1 MTGDGAERSSTL
13 VTGDGA
19 ERSSTPVRADGAERS
34 STPVTKR
41 EPSTGRTGSQSVERA
56 IAVLFAMEG
65 EERSLTI
72 SELAG
77 RVGLPV
83 STAHRIAQ
91 ALVRGRLLAKEGP
104 SSYRIGDGIT
114 ALAHTA
120 ARQIDIEA
128 AAPHLHGLSSGI
140 RITASL
146 GVVEHSEAV
155 TLYSARPPSMFCGH
169 QLPTRRTRLE
179 DSAMGQAI
187 VAFGQRRDRR
197 LAAIPDVQASRRRG
211 YSVSSADGVTAIAVP
226 VFDSDGQVRASIG
239 VQARS
244 VRLNPTLINQI
255 HPAMRQTAELLRGV
269 IAEGPV
275 RTNIDQLI
283 RATI

>member
-1 MTGDGAERSSTL
+1 MTELTGTQRS
-13 VTGDGA
+13 
-19 ERSSTPVRADGAERS
+19 
-34 STPVTKR
+34 
-41 EPSTGRTGSQSVERA
+41 GRTGSQSVERA
-56 IAVLFAMEG
+56 ISVLYAMEG
-65 EERSLTI
+65 QERSLTI

-77 RVGLPV
+77 RAGLPV
-83 STAHRIAQ
+83 STTHRIAQ
-91 ALVRGRLLAKEGP
+91 ALVRGRLLAREGP
-104 SSYRIGDGIT
+104 SSYRIGDGIA
-114 ALAHTA
+114 ALAQTA

-155 TLYSARPPSMFCGH
+155 TVYSARPPSMFCGQ
-169 QLPTRRTRLE
+169 QLPSRRSKLE

-197 LAAIPDVQASRRRG
+197 IAAIPDLQASRRRG
-211 YSVSSADGVTAIAVP
+211 YSMSSTDGVTAIAVP
-226 VFDSDGQVRASIG
+226 VFDADGQVRASIG

-244 VRLNPTLINQI
+244 ARLDHELINLI

-269 IAEGPV
+269 VAEGPV
-275 RTNIDQLI
+275 RTDIDQLI